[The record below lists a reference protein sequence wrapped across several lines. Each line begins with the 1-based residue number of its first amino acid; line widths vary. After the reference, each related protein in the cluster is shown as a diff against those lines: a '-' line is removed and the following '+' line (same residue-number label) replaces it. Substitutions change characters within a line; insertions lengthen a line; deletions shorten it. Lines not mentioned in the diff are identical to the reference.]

1 MSALVGAYERRGRIP
16 RLEYLPTLAPDVAA
30 ALLAAGFTV
39 EDRLPVMEC
48 EKGEVKALPVPAG
61 IDLLAPVTDR
71 DVLDLVT
78 AQHEAFD
85 EIVFIS
91 RRVATS

>member
-1 MSALVGAYERRGRIP
+1 MPVDRPRGR
-16 RLEYLPTLAPDVAA
+16 L
-30 ALLAAGFTV
+30 
-39 EDRLPVMEC
+39 
-48 EKGEVKALPVPAG
+48 